1 MTSTN
6 SNDSVSQQKP
16 NESIDYP
23 DEENPD
29 EEVFLVWHDGYE
41 YQPQTVK
48 RREVPRRN
56 PPDYHSDEWIRNALA
71 KCHSENIPW
80 LSKELKLTLKGTI
93 EWYDVMLAIVPI
105 GSRAWHYYKEKWE
118 PLEKNKQLAVK
129 RACFLK
135 GRSGY
140 YDDS

>member
-29 EEVFLVWHDGYE
+29 EEVFLVWHDE
-41 YQPQTVK
+41 RKYQPQTVK

-56 PPDYHSDEWIRNALA
+56 PPDYHSDEWINNALA
-71 KCHSENIPW
+71 NCHSQQISW
-80 LSKELKLTLKGTI
+80 LSRELELTLKGTV
-93 EWYDVMLAIVPI
+93 EWYEVMLAIVLI
-105 GSRAWHYYKEKWE
+105 GSRAWHYYNKKRES
-118 PLEKNKQLAVK
+118 LEKNKQLNVPV
-129 RACFLK
+129 F
-135 GRSGY
+135 
-140 YDDS
+140 